1 MYIMVLYYNNTAL
14 KGIFMADY
22 YTFSIKTCAIF
33 FNCHTDTQRG
43 SKLRQMQH
51 LNKGKRANIKKLKK
65 NCAYLL
71 QGKKIF
77 MYFGSNF
84 EKSDKL

>member
-1 MYIMVLYYNNTAL
+1 
-14 KGIFMADY
+14 MADY
-22 YTFSIKTCAIF
+22 YTFSIKTCANF
-33 FNCHTDTQRG
+33 FNCHPDTQRG
-43 SKLRQMQH
+43 SKLSQMQH
-51 LNKGKRANIKKLKK
+51 LNKGEGAIIKKVKK

-77 MYFGSNF
+77 MYFGNNF